1 MARYMID
8 TNILYYMMDEKDC
21 LTKDVSS
28 VVFDIENILYA
39 SAESVK
45 ELIVAH
51 RRKNLLAHK
60 CKTPDD
66 LVKAIKKDYRV
77 TILPVDINV
86 VHRMAKL
93 QINEAEDHNDPSDH
107 IIIAHAITLGMPLI
121 SSDRKFPFY
130 RGQGLELISNFK

>member
-8 TNILYYMMDEKDC
+8 TNILYYIIEEKDR
-21 LTKDVSS
+21 LTKDVNALM
-28 VVFDIENILYA
+28 FDVDNTLYA

-51 RRKNLLAHK
+51 RRKNLLAHRW
-60 CKTPDD
+60 KTADD
-66 LVKAIKKDYRV
+66 LVNAIKKNYRV
-77 TILPVDINV
+77 EILPIDINI